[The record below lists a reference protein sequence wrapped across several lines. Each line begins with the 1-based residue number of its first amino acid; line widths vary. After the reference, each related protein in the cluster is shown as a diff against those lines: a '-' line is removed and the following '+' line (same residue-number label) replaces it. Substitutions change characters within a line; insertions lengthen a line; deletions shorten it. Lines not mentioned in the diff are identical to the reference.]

1 MRLRSSRRNQIVE
14 RIGLELRALYGEVL
28 CEPLPDRFCELL
40 GRLEEVTTAATASS
54 PTARLGAPF
63 PSTGRADRETPGLP
77 SRQRRAKVNCLELG
91 E

>member
-1 MRLRSSRRNQIVE
+1 MRSRSSRRNQIKE

-40 GRLEEVTTAATASS
+40 GRLEEVTTG
-54 PTARLGAPF
+54 PDARQDAPF
-63 PSTGRADRETPGLP
+63 SSTSRADRKTPGL
-77 SRQRRAKVNCLELG
+77 SARLRRPKVNCLEPA

>member
-1 MRLRSSRRNQIVE
+1 MRLRSSGRNQIAE

-40 GRLEEVTTAATASS
+40 GRLEAVTTAAAASS
-54 PTARLGAPF
+54 LTARQGVPF
-63 PSTGRADRETPGLP
+63 PSTSRADRKTPGLP
-77 SRQRRAKVNCLELG
+77 SRQRGAVNCLEPG

>member
-1 MRLRSSRRNQIVE
+1 MRLSRRNQIGE

-40 GRLEEVTTAATASS
+40 GRLDEVTIAATASS
-54 PTARLGAPF
+54 PTARQDAPL
-63 PSTGRADRETPGLP
+63 PSTGRADRKTPGLP
-77 SRQRRAKVNCLELG
+77 SRQRRAKVNCLEPG